1 MAPSKKPAP
10 KSAKKSEKK
19 PSTKPQAQKSQYQYQ
34 APAMGAGMWPAAP
47 FPNFTASTSPKTM
60 ESFMNKSQSQFD
72 AFSKDQSAAYQDAL
86 QAYMKSGKIA
96 AERMQDMMGYCMQMC
111 QESSEKQAEAMKNF
125 FTCKTVTDV
134 TEAQSK
140 FAQTSFDDM
149 VQAMTKM
156 TEMGIKCSSEIME
169 PFNDQ
174 FGKAMKKATETMAA

>member
-1 MAPSKKPAP
+1 MAQAKKPAAKP
-10 KSAKKSEKK
+10 AKK
-19 PSTKPQAQKSQYQYQ
+19 PATKPQKQKASSQ
-34 APAMGAGMWPAAP
+34 PLMGAGMWPSAP

-72 AFSKDQSAAYQDAL
+72 ALSKDQSAAFQDAL
-86 QAYMKSGKIA
+86 QTCMKSGKIA

-125 FTCKTVTDV
+125 FTCKTLTDV

-156 TEMGIKCSSEIME
+156 TEMGIKCSTEIME

-174 FGKAMKKATETMAA
+174 LGKAMKKATESMAA